1 MPFVKKI
8 ELEHGTLGIWE
19 LTESAESLMADFQFS
34 ENEKVEFKK
43 FSFQKRRSEYIAIRL
58 LLQQLIGE
66 KTEIVYQKSG
76 RPLLIN
82 SPLNISISHSSDL
95 VVVLI
100 SDKSVGIDVEN
111 VNRNIIPVAK
121 RFLHYEELAWI
132 EKTGN
137 MQNLMILCWGA
148 KESIFK
154 CTQQSGV
161 QYDTQIFI
169 PPFEFE
175 NRDFFNGKLITSNGE
190 ELYNLWYFYFKNN
203 MIVYCVEVKNMI

>member
-154 CTQQSGV
+154 CTRQSGI

-175 NRDFFNGKLITSNGE
+175 KSDFFKGKLITLNGE
-190 ELYNLWYFYFKNN
+190 ELFNLWYFYFKNN